1 MSGPLLAFNHNEN
14 YLVPPDLIEIA
25 ARIDSAPIALV
36 HSARDVESIVDN
48 RRIVETETGL
58 RPIQHRT
65 LRASVA
71 HNLRE
76 AIQQRRLVPG
86 VRLRDDEL
94 AVQLGV
100 SHSTVREALHQLTHE
115 RLVVSAPHRG
125 FFVAGFTF
133 GDLIDLL
140 EMRSLLEGRIA
151 EAAVL
156 DLSDD
161 DFSALAAAAEA
172 IGRSAPNDG
181 NAFWEADLA
190 FHEIILRRCAKT
202 ILVELWST
210 LSSRLTMLELL
221 FHDTFE
227 ASLAESWVHHV
238 AYLDA
243 LRARD
248 PRRARHA
255 AEEHYRHP
263 IEGLRRFQAQAE
275 EVADGE

>member
-1 MSGPLLAFNHNEN
+1 
-14 YLVPPDLIEIA
+14 
-25 ARIDSAPIALV
+25 
-36 HSARDVESIVDN
+36 
-48 RRIVETETGL
+48 VETEPGL

-65 LRASVA
+65 LRSTVA

-76 AIQQRRLVPG
+76 AIQQRRLLPG
-86 VRLRDDEL
+86 ARLRDDEL

-125 FFVAGFTF
+125 FFVAGFAF

-140 EMRSLLEGRIA
+140 EMRGLLEGRIA
-151 EAAVL
+151 EAVAHEL
-156 DLSDD
+156 TDD
-161 DFSALAAAAEA
+161 DFAALAAAAEA
-172 IGRSAPNDG
+172 IGQSAPNDG
-181 NAFWEADLA
+181 NAFWDADLA
-190 FHEIILRRCAKT
+190 FHEIILRRCTKT

-221 FHDTFE
+221 FHDTFA
-227 ASLAESWVHHV
+227 ASLAESRAHHL
-238 AYLDA
+238 AYREQLH
-243 LRARD
+243 ARD

-263 IEGLRRFQAQAE
+263 VEGLRRFQAQAE

>member
-1 MSGPLLAFNHNEN
+1 M
-14 YLVPPDLIEIA
+14 
-25 ARIDSAPIALV
+25 
-36 HSARDVESIVDN
+36 
-48 RRIVETETGL
+48 ETEAGL

-65 LRASVA
+65 LRSTVA

-86 VRLRDDEL
+86 ARLRDDEL

-140 EMRSLLEGRIA
+140 EMRGLLEGRIA

-156 DLSDD
+156 ELTDE
-161 DFSALAAAAEA
+161 DFAALAAAAEA
-172 IGRSAPNDG
+172 IGNSAPNDG
-181 NAFWEADLA
+181 TAFWDADLV
-190 FHEIILRRCAKT
+190 FHEIILRRCSKT

-210 LSSRLTMLELL
+210 LSSRLAMLELL

-227 ASLAESWVHHV
+227 ASLVESRAHHL
-238 AYLDA
+238 AYLA
-243 LRARD
+243 QLRARD
-248 PRRARHA
+248 PRCARHA

-263 IEGLRRFQAQAE
+263 VEGLRRFQAQAK
-275 EVADGE
+275 EVVDGE